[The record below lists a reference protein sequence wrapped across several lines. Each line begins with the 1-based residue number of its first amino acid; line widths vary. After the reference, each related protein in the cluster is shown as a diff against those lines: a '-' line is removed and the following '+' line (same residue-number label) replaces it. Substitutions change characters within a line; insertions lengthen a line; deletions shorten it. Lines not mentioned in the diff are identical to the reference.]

1 MPVNQAL
8 GVLSSV
14 ARLVGGPLGGLILGL
29 RGIDGVVAADVATFL
44 AAGVLLAP
52 TVPPRAARATARVRL
67 LHDWV
72 EGFTVV
78 TRTPVLRRAMGVVAC
93 MALAQGAFAV
103 LFVLFVVRDLGGSET
118 DVGVLRGVQAVGAL
132 AGGALLGV
140 AIKRLD
146 AARLVSFSMAA
157 FGLLSLITWNAPA
170 ISTAFGVYVGIFVAV
185 GVPGLA
191 ATTGL
196 LTLLQA
202 HAPEAARGRVMSTF
216 FAVYGGV
223 QAVGMLLAGLL
234 GTGTGLT
241 VGLQVQGVL
250 YLVAAVLAR
259 RLIARSADR
268 VPSSAWTTTSVSTT
282 STAA

>member
-1 MPVNQAL
+1 
-8 GVLSSV
+8 
-14 ARLVGGPLGGLILGL
+14 
-29 RGIDGVVAADVATFL
+29 
-44 AAGVLLAP
+44 
-52 TVPPRAARATARVRL
+52 
-67 LHDWV
+67 
-72 EGFTVV
+72 
-78 TRTPVLRRAMGVVAC
+78 
-93 MALAQGAFAV
+93 
-103 LFVLFVVRDLGGSET
+103 
-118 DVGVLRGVQAVGAL
+118 
-132 AGGALLGV
+132 V

-170 ISTAFGVYVGIFVAV
+170 ISTSFGVYVGIFVAV

-241 VGLQVQGVL
+241 VGLQMQGVL
-250 YLVAAVLAR
+250 YLVGAVLAR
-259 RLIARSADR
+259 RLIARPADR
-268 VPSSAWTTTSVSTT
+268 VPSTAWTTTSVSTT
-282 STAA
+282 STAASR